1 MNLQQTI
8 RRVLKE
14 ETYKAERFDK
24 ALVKFETIL
33 NNNSFEAVKKISLDY
48 NEPFD
53 AIDVNIFWDRKY
65 AIFNDKKFNSVR
77 QKSGRSIKHYIESLF
92 PNKYL
97 YYDHYE

>member
-48 NEPFD
+48 NELFD
-53 AIDVNIFWDRKY
+53 AIDV
-65 AIFNDKKFNSVR
+65 AI
-77 QKSGRSIKHYIESLF
+77 
-92 PNKYL
+92 
-97 YYDHYE
+97 